1 MALWRPILQRN
12 SILGAGKALQAKSK
26 NNRLI
31 IAFVASIVAH
41 IVLALFISLNP
52 NEPHLV
58 KKQVPQFTDVILL
71 DSNTKS
77 ETTPPKDA
85 KTIANRSAKGGSSN
99 AKDRSTRSAKSPS
112 RNKQQKR
119 QRPTPPKVPNLP
131 PTPPKASDKRTR
143 IITKKGAASERDNTI
158 ENAPIKKKKIVKK
171 RPTPPRLI
179 PLSKL
184 MPSSMALSEL
194 SRDFER
200 ERRMKQMLS
209 KEADIPINTK
219 EAKYA
224 PYAHSLVRALEEQWR
239 PGQADYQNFADQARQ
254 VLMRVTI
261 ELSGELGNLEILR
274 PSPIQS
280 LNESAVRAIHDA
292 APFKPLPSSWGLD
305 RASFYLTFEVIDDQ
319 FVFRTM

>member
-1 MALWRPILQRN
+1 LQ
-12 SILGAGKALQAKSK
+12 LKSK
-26 NNRLI
+26 KNRLA
-31 IAFVASIVAH
+31 IAFVASIAAH
-41 IVLALFISLNP
+41 IILVLFISLKHP
-52 NEPHLV
+52 EPRLV
-58 KKQVPQFTDVILL
+58 KKQAPQFMDVVLL
-71 DSNTKS
+71 DPQTESKKS
-77 ETTPPKDA
+77 IPPKKA
-85 KTIANRSAKGGSSN
+85 KTLANRSATGGSSQ
-99 AKDRSTRSAKSPS
+99 AKDRITRTQKAPMQSNKTAKKKLPRPSPPKILPKPPKS
-112 RNKQQKR
+112 SDKR
-119 QRPTPPKVPNLP
+119 TQIITKKGSSSEPSKTISKAPVKKKAVESKRPTPPKP
-131 PTPPKASDKRTR
+131 
-143 IITKKGAASERDNTI
+143 
-158 ENAPIKKKKIVKK
+158 
-171 RPTPPRLI
+171 I

-200 ERRMKQMLS
+200 ERRLKQMLS

-239 PGQADYQNFADQARQ
+239 PDQVDYRQFPDRARQ

-274 PSPIQS
+274 PSPIAS
-280 LNESAVRAIHDA
+280 LNDSAVRAIHDA

-319 FVFRTM
+319 FVFRAM

>member
-1 MALWRPILQRN
+1 
-12 SILGAGKALQAKSK
+12 
-26 NNRLI
+26 
-31 IAFVASIVAH
+31 
-41 IVLALFISLNP
+41 
-52 NEPHLV
+52 
-58 KKQVPQFTDVILL
+58 
-71 DSNTKS
+71 
-77 ETTPPKDA
+77 
-85 KTIANRSAKGGSSN
+85 
-99 AKDRSTRSAKSPS
+99 
-112 RNKQQKR
+112 
-119 QRPTPPKVPNLP
+119 
-131 PTPPKASDKRTR
+131 
-143 IITKKGAASERDNTI
+143 
-158 ENAPIKKKKIVKK
+158 
-171 RPTPPRLI
+171 
-179 PLSKL
+179 

-239 PGQADYQNFADQARQ
+239 PGQADYQKFADQARQ

-261 ELSGELGNLEILR
+261 EMSGELGNLEILR

-305 RASFYLTFEVIDDQ
+305 RASFYLTFEVVDDQ

>member
-1 MALWRPILQRN
+1 M
-12 SILGAGKALQAKSK
+12 QAKFK

-31 IAFVASIVAH
+31 IAFVASIAAH
-41 IVLALFISLNP
+41 IVLALFISLNHK
-52 NEPHLV
+52 EPRIV
-58 KKQVPQFTDVILL
+58 KKQAPQFTDVVLL

-77 ETTPPKDA
+77 DTTPPKDA

-99 AKDRSTRSAKSPS
+99 AKDRSTRAAKSPS
-112 RNKQQKR
+112 RSKQQNKK
-119 QRPTPPKVPNLP
+119 RPTPPKAPNIP

-143 IITKKGAASERDNTI
+143 ILTKKGAASESNNVI
-158 ENAPIKKKKIVKK
+158 QNAPVKKKKVAKK
-171 RPTPPRLI
+171 RPTPPRQI

-200 ERRMKQMLS
+200 ERRMKQLLS

-239 PGQADYQNFADQARQ
+239 PGKADYQNFADNARQ

-261 ELSGELGNLEILR
+261 ELSGELGNPEILR
-274 PSPIQS
+274 PSPSQS
-280 LNESAVRAIHDA
+280 LNDSAVRAIHDA

-305 RASFYLTFEVIDDQ
+305 RASFYLTFEVVDDQ